1 MFSGPAGS
9 GPRGSLRPNE
19 DSGPP
24 SPGQAL
30 NLPAPTDMDD
40 LLQNG
45 KGGVLK
51 AVVDAANSRAPESVF
66 LKEETVQYGPVVTR
80 PEKIIMMGFNYR
92 RHAEETNTPIPKNP
106 VLFNKYNNALNYH
119 GGTIKLP
126 TEAAKQFDYEVELVI
141 VMGKKSETSPRPT
154 PSTMWR

>member
-9 GPRGSLRPNE
+9 GPRGSLRPTE

-24 SPGQAL
+24 SPGRAL

-45 KGGVLK
+45 KGGLLK

-80 PEKIIMMGFNYR
+80 PEKPGFPRWIEMHPAQRARFCSWSSNLR
-92 RHAEETNTPIPKNP
+92 PWITPNR
-106 VLFNKYNNALNYH
+106 
-119 GGTIKLP
+119 GGCS
-126 TEAAKQFDYEVELVI
+126 
-141 VMGKKSETSPRPT
+141 G
-154 PSTMWR
+154 